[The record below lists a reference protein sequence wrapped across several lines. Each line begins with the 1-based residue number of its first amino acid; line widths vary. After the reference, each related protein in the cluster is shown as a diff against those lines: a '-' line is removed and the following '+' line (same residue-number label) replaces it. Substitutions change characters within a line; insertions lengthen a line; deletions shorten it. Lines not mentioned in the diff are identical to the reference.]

1 MSYALGLSPQQLAE
15 VFPFHVAVDRQLLVL
30 QYGRGLS
37 RLFPDL
43 KNGRSLGEFFR
54 VARPRV
60 ALEFEAMLAQRRSP
74 FVLEALGGQWRMRG
88 QVLSMPEHDALV
100 FLGSPWVTDT
110 RQLAQLGLTLADF
123 AIQDPMVDSIFLLQ
137 ELNTALA
144 DARRFGDAQRQK
156 LLQSQQE
163 FRQVIERLP
172 DGIALHRGN
181 HWVYVNPA
189 FARSLG
195 YENPEALVG
204 QDIHERVP
212 PESRT
217 VLVAPETMEEVR
229 PPREHRFLR
238 QDGKMAVLQ
247 VIPLRVAE
255 FEGGPATLLLV
266 RDLTEQ
272 KMLQARLMLA
282 DRMASV
288 GTLASGVAH
297 EINNPLAYLA
307 ANLRFIQERLVEQSQ
322 QLGWIVPP
330 DLSEALVES
339 LEATERVRMI
349 GQDLRTFAREGDE
362 QQRLIDVHRVI
373 DSAAKIAWREIK
385 NKGRLVKDY
394 QPVAGVVGNE
404 SRLGQVLLNLLVNAA
419 QALSLERWEYNEIRV
434 VTRMGEA
441 DTVYIEVHD
450 TGTGIAP
457 EHLSRIFEP
466 LFTTKPVGVG
476 TGLGLSI
483 CQDIINTMGGHI
495 QVESTLGKGT
505 MFRLVLPAAED
516 EPEPEEP
523 ELGELEPK

>member
-1 MSYALGLSPQQLAE
+1 MAHALGLSPQHLAE
-15 VFPFHVAVDRQLLVL
+15 VFPFHVAVDRQLCIL

-37 RLFPDL
+37 RLCPEL
-43 KNGRSLGEFFR
+43 TQGRALGDFFR

-88 QVLSMPEHDALV
+88 QVLSLPEQQALV

-110 RQLAQLGLTLADF
+110 RQLAELGLTLADF

-181 HWVYVNPA
+181 RWVYVNPA

-195 YENPEALVG
+195 YESPEALLG
-204 QDIHERVP
+204 QDLHERVP
-212 PESRT
+212 LESRAA
-217 VLVAPETMEEVR
+217 LLAPEAAEEAL

-238 QDGKMAVLQ
+238 QDGKAAVLQ
-247 VIPLRVAE
+247 VVPLRVAE

-272 KMLQARLMLA
+272 KQLQARLMLA

-307 ANLRFIQERLVEQSQ
+307 SNLRFIQERLSEQAQ
-322 QLGWIVPP
+322 QSGWSVPP
-330 DLSEALVES
+330 DLSEALAEA

-349 GQDLRTFAREGDE
+349 GQDLRTFARDSEE
-362 QQRLIDVHRVI
+362 QRGFIDVPRVI

-385 NKGRLVKDY
+385 NRGRLVKDY
-394 QPVAGVVGNE
+394 QPVAGVFGNE

-419 QALSLERWEYNEIRV
+419 HALPPERWEYNEIRV
-434 VTRMGEA
+434 TTRMGEA
-441 DTVYIEVHD
+441 RQVYIEVRD

-457 EHLSRIFEP
+457 EHLPRIFEP

-476 TGLGLSI
+476 TGLGLPI

-495 QVESTLGKGT
+495 QVESTLGQGT
-505 MFRLVLPAAED
+505 VFRVVLPVAED
-516 EPEPEEP
+516 SEAE
-523 ELGELEPK
+523 

>member
-88 QVLSMPEHDALV
+88 QVLSVPEHDALV

-212 PESRT
+212 PESRS
-217 VLVAPETMEEVR
+217 VLTAPETLEEAL
-229 PPREHRFLR
+229 PPREHRFQR
-238 QDGKMAVLQ
+238 QDGKLAVLQ
-247 VIPLRVAE
+247 VTPLRVAE
-255 FEGGPATLLLV
+255 FEGAPATLLLV

-322 QLGWIVPP
+322 QLGWVVPP

-394 QPVAGVVGNE
+394 QPVVGVVGNE

-419 QALSLERWEYNEIRV
+419 HALTLDRWEYNEIRV
-434 VTRMGEA
+434 VTRMGDAEK
-441 DTVYIEVHD
+441 VYVEVHD

-505 MFRLVLPAAED
+505 MFRLVLPAAKD

-523 ELGELEPK
+523 ELGELEPD